1 MIKYALSAAVAALA
15 LGAPM
20 AEAQTTQPMPLTNP
34 ANPVMSNTSAA
45 TTVTAQPQAGADNAF
60 GLGQPVLQQPDMVP
74 MGAVPVPGLARFG
87 SPRPLRLE
95 PGRPKLCLDRRP
107 IHPSAAS
114 GGAMARRPLAGNAE
128 FVDLDRRS
136 LELMAKAI
144 AQGLRLRGPA
154 RSTVWISS

>member
-74 MGAVPVPGLARFG
+74 MGAVPVPPGAVWIPG
-87 SPRPLRLE
+87 NYDWSPAAQNYVWIDGQFTLP
-95 PGRPKLCLDRRP
+95 P
-107 IHPSAAS
+107 HPAAQW
-114 GGAMARRPLAGNAE
+114 LAGHWQE
-128 FVDLDRRS
+128 TPS
-136 LELMAKAI
+136 
-144 AQGLRLRGPA
+144 
-154 RSTVWISS
+154 SWIWIDGRWN

>member
-74 MGAVPVPGLARFG
+74 MGAVPVPPGAVWIPG
-87 SPRPLRLE
+87 HYDWSPAAQNYVWIDGQFTLP
-95 PGRPKLCLDRRP
+95 P
-107 IHPSAAS
+107 HPAAQW
-114 GGAMARRPLAGNAE
+114 LAGHWQE
-128 FVDLDRRS
+128 TPS
-136 LELMAKAI
+136 
-144 AQGLRLRGPA
+144 
-154 RSTVWISS
+154 SWIWIDGRWN